1 MERNFLKVAVE
12 SAGDNGWNR
21 WEESTENADGVR
33 LGQNEQKLS
42 YFSLLE
48 WGLGSR
54 QKNWAKTSPHSWI
67 VEESQL

>member
-33 LGQNEQKLS
+33 LGQNEQKLELLLIIGMGAW
-42 YFSLLE
+42 FETEKIGRKSLHF
-48 WGLGSR
+48 LG
-54 QKNWAKTSPHSWI
+54 
-67 VEESQL
+67 